1 MRPLEALVTAAV
13 ILVLVMRWLQPR
25 SRQVSGTMLAM
36 IGILMVLHLVF
47 DGWRWEMVFTYGM
60 ALIAGWILLRDL
72 GRVSGAK
79 AGESSRWAAI
89 PSTGQRVARGV
100 PLLLAAI
107 AAVAI
112 PALVFPRIVLPE
124 PDGLYWVGRLEMS
137 WTDPERSNRPVVT
150 TVWYPAEEPN
160 GRTLT
165 YHPQP
170 SALGSGLATGSSLPG
185 FTFRNLTATRTHA
198 TSNPRFSVREGRSP
212 IVLASP
218 DSGASRYDNTAL
230 FEQLASHG
238 YVVASVGDEGEGAGV
253 VAEITQRTGDLAFV
267 LSKLVALPAGGVI
280 DTLNTHVRIDRIAL
294 IGRGAG
300 AAAAMELAAT
310 DQRVN
315 GVVAIA
321 PDAPGRAAL
330 GGVRR
335 PMLVFTVRD
344 ATSGLDDVLRY
355 GGTEARLEGASDAT
369 LGDRAL
375 LGAPVTSMLGIES
388 GDAPRD
394 VHAAVR
400 ALTLRFLDQYL
411 KERRQETQV
420 DLPSRVRVRIIPH
433 QPRAG

>member
-1 MRPLEALVTAAV
+1 MRPLEALVAAAV
-13 ILVLVMRWLQPR
+13 ILVLVMRWQQPR
-25 SRQVSGTMLAM
+25 SRQVSGTMFAM
-36 IGILMVLHLVF
+36 IGILLALHLAF
-47 DGWRWEMVFTYGM
+47 DGWRWEMMITYVM

-79 AGESSRWAAI
+79 AGESARWAAI

-107 AAVAI
+107 AAIAI
-112 PALVFPRIVLPE
+112 PALIFPRIVLPE
-124 PDGLYWVGRLEMS
+124 PDGLYYVGRLEMS
-137 WTDPERSNRPVVT
+137 WTDPARANRAVIT

-165 YHPQP
+165 YHPRP
-170 SALGSGLATGSSLPG
+170 SALGSALAAGSSLPG
-185 FTFRNLTATRTHA
+185 FTFRNLTATRTNA
-198 TSNPRFSVREGRSP
+198 TADPRFSVREGRSP
-212 IVLASP
+212 LVLVSP

-238 YVVASVGDEGEGAGV
+238 YVVASVGDEGDVAGV
-253 VAEITQRTGDLAFV
+253 VADIGQRTGDLAFV
-267 LSKLVALPAGGVI
+267 LGKLVALPAGGVV
-280 DTLNTHVRIDRIAL
+280 DTLNTHVRVDRVAL

-310 DQRVN
+310 DQRVS

-321 PDAPGRAAL
+321 PADLGQGAL

-335 PMLVFTVRD
+335 PMLVFTIRD
-344 ATSGLDDVLRY
+344 ATPGLDDALRY

-369 LGDRAL
+369 LSDRAL
-375 LGAPVTSMLGIES
+375 LGSPITSMLGIES

-394 VHAAVR
+394 VHAAVS

>member
-36 IGILMVLHLVF
+36 IGILLALHLVF
-47 DGWRWEMVFTYGM
+47 DGWRWEMGFTYGM

-79 AGESSRWAAI
+79 AGESSRWVAV

-100 PLLLAAI
+100 PLLLAAL

-112 PALVFPRIVLPE
+112 PALIFPRIVLPE
-124 PDGLYWVGRLEMS
+124 PDGLYYVGRLEMS
-137 WTDPERSNRPVVT
+137 WTDPARANRPVVT
-150 TVWYPAEEPN
+150 TVWYPAEQPN
-160 GRTLT
+160 GRSLT
-165 YHPQP
+165 YHPRP
-170 SALGSGLATGSSLPG
+170 SVLGSAMAKGSSLPG
-185 FTFRNLTATRTHA
+185 FTFRNLTAARTHTTA
-198 TSNPRFSVREGRSP
+198 DPRFSVREGRSP
-212 IVLASP
+212 IVLVSP

-238 YVVASVGDEGEGAGV
+238 YVVASVGDEGEAGG
-253 VAEITQRTGDLAFV
+253 VAADLAQRTGDLAFV
-267 LSKLVALPAGGVI
+267 LEKLVALPAGGTI
-280 DTLNTHVRIDRIAL
+280 DTLNTHVRIDRVAV

-300 AAAAMELAAT
+300 ASAALELGAN
-310 DQRVN
+310 DPRIN

-321 PDAPGRAAL
+321 PDALGQAAL

-335 PMLVFTVRD
+335 PVLMFTIREG
-344 ATSGLDDVLRY
+344 TPGLDDALRY
-355 GGTEARLEGASDAT
+355 GGTEARFEGASDAT
-369 LGDRAL
+369 LSDRAL
-375 LGAPVTSMLGIES
+375 LGSPITSMLGIAS

-394 VHAAVR
+394 VHAAVS

-433 QPRAG
+433 QAR

>member
-1 MRPLEALVTAAV
+1 MRPLEALLAAAV

-25 SRQVSGTMLAM
+25 SRQVTGTMLAM
-36 IGILMVLHLVF
+36 IAILLVLHIAF
-47 DGWRWEMVFTYGM
+47 DGWRWEMIPTYGM
-60 ALIAGWILLRDL
+60 CVMAGWILSRDL

-89 PSTGQRVARGV
+89 PSTGQRVARGI
-100 PLLLAAI
+100 PLAV
-107 AAVAI
+107 AAVAAAVI

-124 PDGLYWVGRLEMS
+124 PDGLYYVGRLEMT
-137 WTDPERSNRPVVT
+137 WTDAARANRPVVT
-150 TVWYPAEEPN
+150 TVWYPAEQPN
-160 GRTLT
+160 GRAQR

-170 SALGSGLATGSSLPG
+170 SVLGSALARGSSLPG
-185 FTFRNLTATRTHA
+185 FTFRNLTATRTNSTA
-198 TSNPRFSVREGRSP
+198 DARFSVREGRSP

-238 YVVASVGDEGEGAGV
+238 YVVASVGDEGDGAGV
-253 VAEITQRTGDLAFV
+253 VADLAERTGDLAFV
-267 LSKLVALPAGGVI
+267 LNKLVALPAGGTI
-280 DTLNTHVRIDRIAL
+280 DTLNTHVRVDRIAL

-300 AAAAMELAAT
+300 AAAALELGAT
-310 DQRVN
+310 ESRVN

-321 PDAPGRAAL
+321 PDGLGQAAL

-335 PMLVFTVRD
+335 PVLMFTIGEATPGLED
-344 ATSGLDDVLRY
+344 ALRY
-355 GGTEARLEGASDAT
+355 GGTEARFEGASHAT
-369 LGDRAL
+369 LSDRAL
-375 LGAPVTSMLGIES
+375 LGKPVTSMLGIES
-388 GDAPRD
+388 GDSPRD
-394 VHAAVR
+394 VHAAVS

-411 KERRQETQV
+411 KERRQETEV